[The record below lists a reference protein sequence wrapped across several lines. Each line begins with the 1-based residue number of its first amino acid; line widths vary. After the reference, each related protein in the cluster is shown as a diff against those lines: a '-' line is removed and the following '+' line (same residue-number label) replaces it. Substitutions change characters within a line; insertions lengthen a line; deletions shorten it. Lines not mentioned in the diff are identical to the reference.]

1 MRKTRQLPTRRPST
15 ESDAAV
21 EDDRRT
27 PMLDD
32 RSVGYRVRH
41 CLHLH
46 GSYQTDGRRVI
57 AAVRHRTR
65 ERGNDDPG
73 YLDSW
78 GEPTAGQRIGVARLN
93 SVATPSEVDSRSGLG
108 CLAASV
114 SCWSCPHQVGEG
126 NLLLHAPESLGPQGG
141 V

>member
-1 MRKTRQLPTRRPST
+1 M
-15 ESDAAV
+15 

-65 ERGNDDPG
+65 GCESDDPG
-73 YLDSW
+73 YSDSW
-78 GEPTAGQRIGVARLN
+78 EGPTADQWIGVASSN
-93 SVATPSEVDSRSGLG
+93 SNATPSEVHSRSGLG
-108 CLAASV
+108 CLAVSV

-126 NLLLHAPESLGPQGG
+126 NLFVRAPESLGLQGG
-141 V
+141 M